1 MSSSKRLVL
10 LRQILAVKVAFT
22 ILVWGLPS
30 LLAPIALL
38 HILGV
43 PAPDDPLF
51 VRLFGAVVTSFG
63 AAYWYAYKDPV
74 KNVAIVKAGVLDNA
88 LVTLTIL
95 VFTLVYDL
103 RSIFMWISALLV
115 FVFFLSFVILM
126 PRTEAA

>member
-88 LVTLTIL
+88 LVTLTSL

>member
-88 LVTLTIL
+88 LATLTIL

>member
-1 MSSSKRLVL
+1 
-10 LRQILAVKVAFT
+10 
-22 ILVWGLPS
+22 
-30 LLAPIALL
+30 
-38 HILGV
+38 
-43 PAPDDPLF
+43 
-51 VRLFGAVVTSFG
+51 VVTSFG

-126 PRTEAA
+126 PRTETA